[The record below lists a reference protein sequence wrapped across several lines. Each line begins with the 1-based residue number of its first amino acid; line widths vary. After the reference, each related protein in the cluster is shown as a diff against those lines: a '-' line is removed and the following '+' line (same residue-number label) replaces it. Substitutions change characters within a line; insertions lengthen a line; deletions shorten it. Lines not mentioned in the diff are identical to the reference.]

1 MVHEAVA
8 WLGGLD
14 VVVTVVGGQVAFVPA
29 VPLHEITDQDWDTIY
44 ELNLRYVA
52 RTLRLVIPEF
62 LSQGSGG
69 TVISIGSV
77 TGSMA
82 APGQAAYGVM
92 KAGLASLARTVAA
105 EYSNKQIRMNVIAG
119 GAIATGASGNTQGD
133 DWVEAIPQGRFGNAT
148 EVASAA
154 LYLAGDESSY
164 VSRPAAHRRR
174 RRVRAWSV
182 QLNHRRTEA
191 SNPSSPHPCAMQSSA
206 TATSMRTGR
215 SIPPA
220 PTARPRLQG
229 DLGASLKHPGHT
241 LKRNSTT
248 SPQIPTSQ
256 QSPRAESR
264 PAVRFWPAASER
276 LDGVGKVSDR
286 MTPHRAQGSPHA
298 GAAAQH
304 RPHIAAPHPVA
315 PRCGHKG
322 YWFATRCVRSAPRPA
337 RSGALHDRTG
347 RRTPPDSRP
356 YRTRSRRRGWRAVH
370 SSAVHPMRCL
380 ATPQPSSVRIDGEM
394 AAAVQLIEQGRLP
407 RSRHSRDKNPR
418 HDSQRTWT
426 DRPTP
431 RSSVRQLIR

>member
-1 MVHEAVA
+1 MTLEGKRTLIIGGAGDGIGRAITRSFGAAGARIAIADLDTRSARAAAAEWERRTLAIDVDVRSSDGLESMVHEAVA

-164 VSRPAAHRRR
+164 VTGQ
-174 RRVRAWSV
+174 
-182 QLNHRRTEA
+182 QLT
-191 SNPSSPHPCAMQSSA
+191 
-206 TATSMRTGR
+206 
-215 SIPPA
+215 
-220 PTARPRLQG
+220 
-229 DLGASLKHPGHT
+229 
-241 LKRNSTT
+241 
-248 SPQIPTSQ
+248 
-256 QSPRAESR
+256 
-264 PAVRFWPAASER
+264 V
-276 LDGVGKVSDR
+276 DGGV
-286 MTPHRAQGSPHA
+286 
-298 GAAAQH
+298 
-304 RPHIAAPHPVA
+304 
-315 PRCGHKG
+315 
-322 YWFATRCVRSAPRPA
+322 
-337 RSGALHDRTG
+337 
-347 RRTPPDSRP
+347 
-356 YRTRSRRRGWRAVH
+356 
-370 SSAVHPMRCL
+370 
-380 ATPQPSSVRIDGEM
+380 SVRG
-394 AAAVQLIEQGRLP
+394 P
-407 RSRHSRDKNPR
+407 FS
-418 HDSQRTWT
+418 
-426 DRPTP
+426 
-431 RSSVRQLIR
+431 